1 MAVQRLNQTSFAA
14 GILGRRLRGRTDLA
28 QYAAG
33 AEDLTNVRVLTG
45 GAATRRPGSY
55 YVAAPAG
62 PCRLVPFRVSSE
74 VAYVL
79 EFSDGLLRFFR
90 NRAPLLDSFNNA
102 IELATEYAAADLAA
116 LRFAQ
121 SADVLYIF
129 HPSWPTAKL
138 SRTSA
143 NLFSKAPVD
152 FVNGPY
158 DRENFGDIGGTP
170 SAPEVSAAE
179 VSAPPPAP
187 GGTGTTPGPDPSVG
201 SPADAGAGNPGFNG
215 ELEGGGGEPGAG
227 GEIGL
232 GGTTG
237 LEG

>member
-1 MAVQRLNQTSFAA
+1 MPILRLNQTSFAA
-14 GILGRRLRGRTDLA
+14 GIIGRRLRGRVDLA

-55 YVAAPAG
+55 FVKELASRA
-62 PCRLVPFRVSSE
+62 RLVPFRVSSE

-79 EFSDGLLRFFR
+79 VFEDGVISFIR
-90 NRAPLLDSFNNA
+90 NRAVLLDTMGVRL
-102 IELATEYAAADLAA
+102 EVPTDYTAAQLAA

-129 HPSWPTAKL
+129 HPEHATQKL
-138 SRTSA
+138 SRTAASTFA
-143 NLFSKAPVD
+143 IATVAW
-152 FVNGPY
+152 VNGPY
-158 DRENFGDIGGTP
+158 GRENYGDGGVATGSTP
-170 SAPEVSAAE
+170 SAAE
-179 VSAPPPAP
+179 VTAPPVVA
-187 GGTGTTPGPDPSVG
+187 GGTGTGSGPDPSAG
-201 SPADAGAGNPGFNG
+201 AAAEGGAGNPGFNG
-215 ELEGGGGEPGAG
+215 DLEGGGGEPGSG